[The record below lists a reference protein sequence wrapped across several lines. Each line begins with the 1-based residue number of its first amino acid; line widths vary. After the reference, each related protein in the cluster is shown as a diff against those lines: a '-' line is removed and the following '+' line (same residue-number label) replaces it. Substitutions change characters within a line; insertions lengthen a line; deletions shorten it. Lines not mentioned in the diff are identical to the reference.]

1 MYLMCRHHVLR
12 EICLQQMEIIQNKHE
27 QDLDTECWRRNK
39 LGSWLYKH
47 TDLCLVLDKIWI
59 FYNNIF
65 TSDHL
70 HHIVKETIG
79 YRNFKGIICM
89 EF

>member
-1 MYLMCRHHVLR
+1 MILRGTGTGESERISMPVKTEGRLVFMYLMCRHHVLR

-47 TDLCLVLDKIWI
+47 TDLCLVLDKI
-59 FYNNIF
+59 
-65 TSDHL
+65 
-70 HHIVKETIG
+70 
-79 YRNFKGIICM
+79 
-89 EF
+89 